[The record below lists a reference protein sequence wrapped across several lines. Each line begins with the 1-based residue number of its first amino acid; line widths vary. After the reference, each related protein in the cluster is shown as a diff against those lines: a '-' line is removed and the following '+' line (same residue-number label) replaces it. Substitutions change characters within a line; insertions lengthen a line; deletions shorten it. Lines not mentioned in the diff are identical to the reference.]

1 MKTLFKDL
9 RAQLKNSLYDLE
21 AKHLADVCH
30 PADTEQDEALA
41 NAHLM
46 TYAPEILD
54 ALAFVADV
62 NHAANFHDGDAL
74 TCKSPSCV
82 KARAVI
88 LKVIGKKAEE
98 R

>member
-1 MKTLFKDL
+1 
-9 RAQLKNSLYDLE
+9 
-21 AKHLADVCH
+21 
-30 PADTEQDEALA
+30 
-41 NAHLM
+41 M